1 MTENTKTVEN
11 VNGTNSWFYK
21 RRLTKVTNIL
31 LD

>member
-21 RRLTKVTNIL
+21 RSTKVTNIL